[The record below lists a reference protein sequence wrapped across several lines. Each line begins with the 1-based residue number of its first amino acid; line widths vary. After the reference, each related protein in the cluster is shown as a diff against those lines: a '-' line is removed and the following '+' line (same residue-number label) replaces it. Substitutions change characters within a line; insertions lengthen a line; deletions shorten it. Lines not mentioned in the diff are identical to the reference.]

1 MFSHVNF
8 LHPLAVAA
16 YVVLGVAFLCSV
28 STTANA
34 TEYHPDRGIQYSMD
48 QALHLARGT
57 PSENS
62 ALQLVRLSCAL
73 AYISSARA
81 LAPNSATI
89 LKQTRVDPTE
99 LAAAVQRAAHPL
111 LKRAQIPGNEFRAM
125 FS

>member
-1 MFSHVNF
+1 MLAYFNF
-8 LHPLAVAA
+8 LHPLAIAA

-28 STTANA
+28 STTSNT
-34 TEYHPDRGIQYSMD
+34 TEYHPDRGIQYCMD
-48 QALHLARGT
+48 QAVHLTRGK

-62 ALQLVRLSCAL
+62 ALQLVRLACAL

-89 LKQTRVDPTE
+89 LKQTREDPTE
-99 LAAAVQRAAHPL
+99 LAVAVQKAAQPL
-111 LKRAQIPGNEFRAM
+111 LQRARIPSNEFRAM